1 MFLSKSGKITYK
13 FNYSIT
19 IRAEINLKQ
28 IKCFSK
34 KRRKF
39 CQDL

>member
-1 MFLSKSGKITYK
+1 MFLSKLGKITYK
-13 FNYSIT
+13 FNYSLT

-34 KRRKF
+34 KINK
-39 CQDL
+39 